1 MIGRRKIQTDM
12 FDVGNVFPYSP
23 DPKSYYGQLAKV
35 SDKLFVDDDF
45 AASYSDH
52 SGRPSVPPS
61 LLALVLI
68 MQAREQISDEEA
80 IRRTTCD
87 LDWAVVLRRQVGV
100 PLCAKSTLQCFRA
113 QLLVNDRLNAFLVT
127 SLKHARDKGLL
138 KGQHLKQAVDTKPIF
153 GRGAV
158 EDTFNLIGH
167 AMSNLLRAMA
177 AQSGRTTAQLIAE
190 YDLPKLAAPSVK
202 GAVDIDWSDESA
214 RNGALTGLVA
224 DARKLI
230 GLADGGNPKIKVAAG
245 LLEQILL
252 QDVVESKK
260 DDGSG
265 DAEASAGCS
274 NPTGVRIKQGTA
286 KGRVPSVTDPE
297 QRHGRKSASN
307 RFTGHKASVSTDV
320 GTGLILAADVI
331 PGDAA
336 DATQVLE
343 LTEQAEANSS
353 CQIVE
358 TLADCA
364 YGSGAVRQ
372 QFADAGRELTAKVA
386 AEPARELYP
395 KSKFTIELPESGQSL
410 ELTKI
415 TCPAGHVSDRLTP
428 DGKGGVTFYFDEHCT
443 GCPLRTACTTS
454 TIGRSVHIHAQE
466 SLIQTAR
473 AFQATPGGRAKLRER
488 IIVENSLA
496 RLGRLGVGQS
506 RFIGR
511 TKTRIQL
518 VLAATVANLR
528 RTWNWEAALQPV

>member
-23 DPKSYYGQLAKV
+23 DPKSYYGQMAKV

-45 AASYSDH
+45 AALYSDH

-113 QLLVNDRLNAFLVT
+113 QLMVNDRLNAFLVT
-127 SLKHARDKGLL
+127 SLKHAREKGLL

-167 AMSNLLRAMA
+167 AMSSLLRAMA
-177 AQSGRTTAQLIAE
+177 GQSGRTTAQLIAE
-190 YDLPKLAAPSVK
+190 YDVPKLAAPSVK
-202 GAVDIDWSDESA
+202 GAVDIDWSDETA

-230 GLADGGNPKIKVAAG
+230 GLADGGNPKIKEAAG

-252 QDVVESKK
+252 QDVVEK

-265 DAEASAGCS
+265 GA
-274 NPTGVRIKQGTA
+274 RIKQGTA

-297 QRHGRKSASN
+297 QRHGRKSASH

-336 DATQVLE
+336 DATQVLA
-343 LTEQAEANSS
+343 LTEQAEANSA
-353 CQIVE
+353 CQIIE

-364 YGSGAVRQ
+364 YGSGAIRQ

-386 AEPARELYP
+386 AEPARDLYP
-395 KSKFTIELPESGQSL
+395 KSKFKIELPESGQSL
-410 ELTKI
+410 ELTKV
-415 TCPAGHVSDRLTP
+415 TCPAGHVSDRLAP
-428 DGKGGVTFYFDEHCT
+428 DGNGGVTFYFDEHCT

-473 AFQATPGGRAKLRER
+473 AFQATAAGRAKLRER

-496 RLGRLGVGQS
+496 RLGQLGIGQS
-506 RFIGR
+506 RFMGR

-528 RTWNWEAALQPV
+528 RTWNWEAALQPI